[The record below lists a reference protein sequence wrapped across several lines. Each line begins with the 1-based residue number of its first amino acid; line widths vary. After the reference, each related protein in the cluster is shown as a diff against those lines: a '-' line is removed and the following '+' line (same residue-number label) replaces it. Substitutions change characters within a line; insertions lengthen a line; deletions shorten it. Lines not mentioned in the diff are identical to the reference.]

1 LFTHPLG
8 IPISRRKWLFLAGL
22 ASLTLAIVAAAAVF
36 LLIARRNDQA
46 LVQEAIGAASDDIGQ
61 VLSSGPMQAD
71 LTGPRLDFS
80 ARLDG
85 DVTVV
90 AFTVTKRS
98 DNSYRDVVLNG
109 PTLGKVEPRE
119 RSTLPIKIATL
130 GPGAEHEFELHY
142 LGVTW
147 LGDDVPVDRIDL
159 GWATR
164 PLDFSESWVVSPS
177 AEGFGKNK
185 GVKIKLSDMSL
196 SNANTS
202 VPVPL
207 AEADARSLK
216 ARRDAALKSKPAP
229 KEAKPV
235 QTPVK
240 S

>member
-1 LFTHPLG
+1 M
-8 IPISRRKWLFLAGL
+8 
-22 ASLTLAIVAAAAVF
+22 AAAAVF
-36 LLIARRNDQA
+36 LFMKRWNDQA
-46 LVQEAIGAASDDIGQ
+46 LVQEAIGAASGDIGT
-61 VLSSGPMQAD
+61 VLSSGPLQAD

-90 AFTVTKRS
+90 AFTVSSRS

-109 PTLGKVEPRE
+109 LTLGKVEPRE
-119 RSTLPIKIATL
+119 RSTLPIKIGAL
-130 GPGAEHEFELHY
+130 GPAAEYKFELHY

-147 LGDDVPVDRIDL
+147 LGVDVPVDRIDL
-159 GWATR
+159 GWATK

-177 AEGFGKNK
+177 AEGFGKRK

-196 SNANTS
+196 SNTGTS

-216 ARRDAALKSKPAP
+216 ARRDGVLKSNPAP
-229 KEAKPV
+229 KDANPV
-235 QTPVK
+235 QTPLK